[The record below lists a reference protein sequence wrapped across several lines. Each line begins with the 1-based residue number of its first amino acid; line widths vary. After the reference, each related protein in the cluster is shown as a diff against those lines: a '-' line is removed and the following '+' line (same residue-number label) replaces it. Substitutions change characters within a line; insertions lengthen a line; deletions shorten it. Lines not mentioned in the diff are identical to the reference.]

1 MAMGASLRKDE
12 FHGFE
17 LLSQI
22 ASNSQCMYRYRG
34 ALKDF
39 NDSISG
45 MKETILLLSEVLPL
59 ECFSLD
65 LSMNLSNPMQ
75 KHPLGSASYLSAC
88 NSCFSAQGFVFAV
101 DIVDEK
107 SVLHGGHFEHLMH
120 KLRPPSIP
128 TKPSLQ
134 AVGLR
139 LSFEKLLRVTKLLRD
154 PCRSLGFSSTSIIE
168 CFVYS
173 PRSQNSKLII
183 LLELLRN
190 SGIRATPFANAL
202 FVERMNNS
210 CDANSLKSLCQSA
223 RVSFFIKIADKP
235 KFEVIAVSTQNPLT

>member
-1 MAMGASLRKDE
+1 ML
-12 FHGFE
+12 
-17 LLSQI
+17 
-22 ASNSQCMYRYRG
+22 RYRA

-45 MKETILLLSEVLPL
+45 LKETILLLSEVLPL

-65 LSMNLSNPMQ
+65 LSLNLTNPLLENPSGDTS
-75 KHPLGSASYLSAC
+75 HLSARK
-88 NSCFSAQGFVFAV
+88 SRFSVQGFVFAV

-107 SVLHGGHFEHLMH
+107 TVIHGGHFEHLMH

-139 LSFEKLLRVTKLLRD
+139 LSFEKLLRISKLSRD
-154 PCRSLGFSSTSIIE
+154 PCRSSNFTSTSIVE
-168 CFVYS
+168 CFVFS
-173 PRSQNSKLII
+173 PRSQNSKLIV

-190 SGIRATPFANAL
+190 SGIRASPFPNAL
-202 FVERMNNS
+202 FVDRMNNS
-210 CDANSLKSLCQSA
+210 FDASNLKSLCQSA

-235 KFEVIAVSTQNPLT
+235 KFEVVSVSF